1 MKNREQYKKLLS
13 LIASLIILCLQTG
26 IFMFVW
32 YHCYSESGSNY
43 FVRGNYFIIA
53 QYMLMIFFFYKIYGG
68 FRIGFLRM
76 FEVVYS
82 QVLSMI
88 CVNAMTYFQ
97 LCLIGRWEFMTHLTP
112 ILVMTV
118 VDIVV
123 ALLWAFFSRWVY
135 VKLYPPRKLLLV
147 YGPYSPDNLIKKMSA
162 REDKYEI
169 EEAISIE
176 EPIEE
181 IEEKISQYRNIIL
194 TDIPA
199 DLRNRLLKYCFKHNI
214 RCYCVPKISDI
225 MIMSAENIHLFD
237 TSLLVFRNMGLT
249 AEQRFAKR
257 VFDLVLSLL
266 LSILTAPLMLVIA
279 ACIKLY
285 DGGPVFFTQDRL
297 TKDGKVF
304 KVIKFRSMCVQQENA
319 QYTLTRKNDDR
330 VTPVGKILRAIHFD
344 ELPQMYNILMGDMSF
359 VGPRPECPKLA
370 AEYCEIVPQFDY
382 RLKVKAG
389 LTGYAQVYGKYN
401 TTPYDKLKL
410 DLTYITK
417 YSLWLDLKLIMLTVK
432 ILFQRENT
440 EGIED
445 WQTSAATKDNLEKL
459 NQK

>member
-82 QVLSMI
+82 QVLSVI

-123 ALLWAFFSRWVY
+123 ALVWAFFSRWVY

-147 YGPYSPDNLIKKMSA
+147 YGPYSPDNLIKKMST

-169 EEAISIE
+169 QEAISIE
-176 EPIEE
+176 RDIEE
-181 IEEKISQYRNIIL
+181 IEEKVSQYANVIL

-225 MIMSAENIHLFD
+225 MIMSSENIHLFD
-237 TSLLVFRNMGLT
+237 TSLLVFRNIGLT

-257 VFDLVLSLL
+257 VFDLVLSLI
-266 LSILTAPLMLVIA
+266 LSILTAPLMLIIA

-285 DGGPVFFTQDRL
+285 DGGPVFFAQDRL

-319 QYTLTRKNDDR
+319 EYTLTRKNDDR

-432 ILFQRENT
+432 ILFQKENT
-440 EGIED
+440 EGIES
-445 WQTSAATKDNLEKL
+445 WQTNAATKDNLEKL

>member
-26 IFMFVW
+26 IFVFVW

-82 QVLSMI
+82 QVLSVI

-112 ILVMTV
+112 ILVMTL

-123 ALLWAFFSRWVY
+123 ALVWAFFSRWVY

-176 EPIEE
+176 RDIEE
-181 IEEKISQYRNIIL
+181 IEEKISQYHNVIL

-225 MIMSAENIHLFD
+225 MIMSSENIHLFD
-237 TSLLVFRNMGLT
+237 TSLLVFRNIGLT

-257 VFDLVLSLL
+257 AFDLVLSLI
-266 LSILTAPLMLVIA
+266 LSVLTAPLMLIIA

-285 DGGPVFFTQDRL
+285 DGGPVFFAQDRL
-297 TKDGKVF
+297 TKDGKIF
-304 KVIKFRSMCVQQENA
+304 KVIKFRSMKVQQENA
-319 QYTLTRKNDDR
+319 QYTLTRKDDER
-330 VTPVGKILRAIHFD
+330 VTPVGKVLRAIHFD

-370 AEYCEIVPQFDY
+370 AEYCQIVPQFDY

-417 YSLWLDLKLIMLTVK
+417 YSLLLDLKLIMLTVK
-432 ILFQRENT
+432 ILFQKENT
-440 EGIED
+440 EGIES
-445 WQTSAATKDNLEKL
+445 WQTSAATRDNLEKL

>member
-26 IFMFVW
+26 IFVFVW

-82 QVLSMI
+82 QVLSVI

-112 ILVMTV
+112 ILVMTL

-123 ALLWAFFSRWVY
+123 ALVWAFFSRWVY

-176 EPIEE
+176 RDIEE
-181 IEEKISQYRNIIL
+181 IEEKISQYHNVIL

-225 MIMSAENIHLFD
+225 MIMSSENIHLFD
-237 TSLLVFRNMGLT
+237 TSLLVFRNIGLT

-257 VFDLVLSLL
+257 AFDLVLSLI
-266 LSILTAPLMLVIA
+266 LSVLTAPLMLIIA

-285 DGGPVFFTQDRL
+285 DGGPVFFAQDRL

-304 KVIKFRSMCVQQENA
+304 KVIKFRSMRVQQENTE
-319 QYTLTRKNDDR
+319 YTLTRKDDER
-330 VTPVGKILRAIHFD
+330 VTPVGKVLRAIHFD

-370 AEYCEIVPQFDY
+370 AEYCQIVPQFDY

-417 YSLWLDLKLIMLTVK
+417 YSLLLDLKLIMLTVK
-432 ILFQRENT
+432 ILFQKENT
-440 EGIED
+440 EGIES
-445 WQTSAATKDNLEKL
+445 WQTSAATRDNLEKL

>member
-1 MKNREQYKKLLS
+1 
-13 LIASLIILCLQTG
+13 
-26 IFMFVW
+26 
-32 YHCYSESGSNY
+32 
-43 FVRGNYFIIA
+43 
-53 QYMLMIFFFYKIYGG
+53 MLMIFFFYKIYGG

-123 ALLWAFFSRWVY
+123 ALIWAFFSRWVY
-135 VKLYPPRKLLLV
+135 IKLYPPRKLLLV
-147 YGPYSPDNLIKKMSA
+147 YGPYSPDNLIKKMST

-176 EPIEE
+176 CPIEE
-181 IEEKISQYRNIIL
+181 IEEKVSQYANIIL

-199 DLRNRLLKYCFKHNI
+199 DLRNRLLKFCFKRNI

-237 TSLLVFRNMGLT
+237 TSLLVFRNIGLT

-257 VFDLVLSLL
+257 VFDLILSL
-266 LSILTAPLMLVIA
+266 ILCVVTAPVMLIIA

-304 KVIKFRSMCVQQENA
+304 KVIKFRSMCVQQDNA

-370 AEYCEIVPQFDY
+370 EEYCKIVPQFDY

-432 ILFQRENT
+432 ILFQKENT
-440 EGIED
+440 EGIES
-445 WQTSAATKDNLEKL
+445 WQTNAATKDNLEKL
-459 NQK
+459 NQQ

>member
-26 IFMFVW
+26 IFIFVW

-82 QVLSMI
+82 QVLSVI
-88 CVNAMTYFQ
+88 CVNVMTYFQ
-97 LCLIGRWEFMTHLTP
+97 LCLIGRWEIMTHVTP

-176 EPIEE
+176 QDIEE
-181 IEEKISQYRNIIL
+181 IEEKISQYANVIL

-225 MIMSAENIHLFD
+225 MIMSSENIHLFD

-257 VFDLVLSLL
+257 AFDLVLSLV
-266 LSILTAPLMLVIA
+266 LSILTAPIMLIIA
-279 ACIKLY
+279 ACIKFY
-285 DGGPVFFTQDRL
+285 DGGPVFFAQDRL

-304 KVIKFRSMCVQQENA
+304 KVIKFRSMKVQQENA
-319 QYTLTRKNDDR
+319 QYTLTRKDDDR
-330 VTPVGKILRAIHFD
+330 VTPVGKVLRAIHFD

-370 AEYCEIVPQFDY
+370 AEYSEIVPQFDY

-417 YSLWLDLKLIMLTVK
+417 YSFLLDLKLIMLTVK
-432 ILFQRENT
+432 ILFQKENT
-440 EGIED
+440 EGIES
-445 WQTSAATKDNLEKL
+445 WQTSAATRDNLEKL